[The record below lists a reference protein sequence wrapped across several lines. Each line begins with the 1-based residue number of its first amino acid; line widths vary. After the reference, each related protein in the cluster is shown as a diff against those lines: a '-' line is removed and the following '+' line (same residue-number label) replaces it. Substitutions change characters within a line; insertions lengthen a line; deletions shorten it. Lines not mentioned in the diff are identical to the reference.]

1 MIRSNNMQ
9 RPKKVLIVDDQEINR
24 DALEIIMENDYDII
38 FAENGVQALDLMR
51 RHKNESRAP
60 YT

>member
-38 FAENGVQALDLMR
+38 LLYEGMCTPLGVCISFICDVCFL
-51 RHKNESRAP
+51 S
-60 YT
+60 